1 MSSFQFRATVLVL
14 ALGLLSLP
22 AAAQNTPSSTNAVS
36 PAKVDRIDPQFPPS
50 IQRLGR
56 SVGPLRTVK
65 LEITVLPDGR
75 AGDVTLAMTS
85 GFDLYDK
92 AAVEAAR
99 NATYTPA
106 MNNGMAVES
115 RLAYDVSF
123 GLLCNRAAGN
133 VTCDYGRF
141 PTTCSATVC
150 QTLVR

>member
-1 MSSFQFRATVLVL
+1 MSRFQYRSTVFVLV
-14 ALGLLSLP
+14 LGLLSLP
-22 AAAQNTPSSTNAVS
+22 AAAQNGGATSGAI

-65 LEITVLPDGR
+65 LDITVLPDGR
-75 AGDVTLAMTS
+75 AGDVTVATSS
-85 GFDLYDK
+85 GFDPYDK
-92 AAVEAAR
+92 AAVDAAR

-115 RLAYDVSF
+115 RLAYDISF

>member
-1 MSSFQFRATVLVL
+1 MSRSQFRSTVFVL

-22 AAAQNTPSSTNAVS
+22 AAAQTGGATSTVI
-36 PAKVDRIDPQFPPS
+36 PAKVDRIEPQFPPS
-50 IQRLGR
+50 IQRIGR

-75 AGDVTLAMTS
+75 AGDVTVATSS
-85 GFDLYDK
+85 GFDPYDK
-92 AAVEAAR
+92 AAVDAAR

-106 MNNGMAVES
+106 MNQGTPVES

-141 PTTCSATVC
+141 PTSCSATVC
-150 QTLVR
+150 KTLVR